1 MFAARTAPEN
11 EVDAE
16 MVVERLAGKVAEK
29 LREAL
34 AQNLGINCRGGCAID
49 ACARNGALKSNM
61 TGTSGVTF
69 ASQS

>member
-16 MVVERLAGKVAEK
+16 MIVERLAGKVAEE
-29 LREAL
+29 LCEAL

-49 ACARNGALKSNM
+49 ACARNGALKSDVA
-61 TGTSGVTF
+61 GTSCVAF